1 MLIFGIVLLLV
12 SGGMV
17 LGGLFFLMR
26 KKKFLK
32 TSVVVPGVVTHVEV
46 RRSHSLDKHGF
57 RQNWYHP
64 TVRFQTKSGETVER
78 TLTGSKYN
86 NNQVGSNVQVNY
98 DEQNPERIT
107 LGNPKSFTIY
117 IPNLI
122 PMFVGGI
129 FGVVGL
135 GLFIGGIASGSGF
148 GDFHETDGSP
158 SKRPG
163 YSRPGYNDRRRRKY

>member
-1 MLIFGIVLLLV
+1 MLIVGAVFLLV
-12 SGGMV
+12 GGG
-17 LGGLFFLMR
+17 LLFGSLFFLLR

-32 TSVVVPGVVTHVEV
+32 SSVGVPGVITNVDV
-46 RRSHSLDKHGF
+46 RRGMNRDERGF
-57 RQNWYHP
+57 EEKWYYP
-64 TVRFQTKSGETVER
+64 TVRFQTKSGEIVDR
-78 TLTGSKYN
+78 TMAGNRYD
-86 NNQVGSNVQVNY
+86 NNQVGKKVQVNY

-107 LGNPKSFTIY
+107 LGNPQSFTIY

-129 FGVVGL
+129 FGLVGF
-135 GLFIGGIASGSGF
+135 GLFIGGIAGGAGF

-163 YSRPGYNDRRRRKY
+163 YSRTPYNDRRRRY